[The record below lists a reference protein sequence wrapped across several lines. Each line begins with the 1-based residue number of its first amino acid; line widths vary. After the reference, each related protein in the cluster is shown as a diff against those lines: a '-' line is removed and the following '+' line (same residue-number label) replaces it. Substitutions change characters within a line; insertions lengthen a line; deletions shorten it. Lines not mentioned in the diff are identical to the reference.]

1 MKRVSWPTREQLVAF
16 TAVTLITSTVLTLFI
31 FGLDIFFKDG
41 LLFFLGGS

>member
-1 MKRVSWPTREQLVAF
+1 VSWPTREQLIAF
-16 TAVTLITSTVLTLFI
+16 TTVTVITSATLTIFI